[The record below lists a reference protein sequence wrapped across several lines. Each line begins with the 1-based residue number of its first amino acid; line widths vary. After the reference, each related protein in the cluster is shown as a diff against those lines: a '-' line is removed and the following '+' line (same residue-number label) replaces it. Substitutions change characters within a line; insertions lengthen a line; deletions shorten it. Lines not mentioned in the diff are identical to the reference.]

1 MLRTLSPDAFV
12 RESTQTLE
20 KANHL
25 IATLR
30 ISRLY
35 LVFCTVMSIL
45 SSVLLGT
52 AVYRFIFHGMDGLRM
67 RVYPS
72 EELMELAV
80 CGGILVEVL
89 WALRLMPLQLFF
101 RVKLLQLDICVFV
114 MASLSAALA
123 SANLAEYL
131 AMGSVEVE
139 AADGQDGEREELWR
153 SLSAALFLFRFLL
166 QPTRAV
172 LAMRNALQLSR
183 ERKVAME
190 DIVLPEMP
198 ANSKDRSQASF
209 IQMTGLDHISR
220 SSEAMWV

>member
-30 ISRLY
+30 ISRVY
-35 LVFCTVMSIL
+35 LLFCAFMSL
-45 SSVLLGT
+45 LASVLLGC
-52 AVYRFIFHGMDGLRM
+52 AVFKLIAHGVDGLKM
-67 RVYPS
+67 RVDPI
-72 EELMELAV
+72 EEIMELAV

-89 WALRLMPLQLFF
+89 WALRLMPLQLFV

-131 AMGSVEVE
+131 AMGDVQV
-139 AADGQDGEREELWR
+139 DPLDVQDGEKEELWR
-153 SLSAALFLFRFLL
+153 SVSAALFLFRFLL
-166 QPTRAV
+166 QPTRAI

-190 DIVLPEMP
+190 DIVLPDMSLGGKEMSP
-198 ANSKDRSQASF
+198 VSF
-209 IQMTGLDHISR
+209 IQMTGTQ
-220 SSEAMWV
+220 AMWV

>member
-1 MLRTLSPDAFV
+1 M
-12 RESTQTLE
+12 
-20 KANHL
+20 

-30 ISRLY
+30 ISRGY
-35 LVFCTVMSIL
+35 LLFCTFMSII
-45 SSVLLGT
+45 SSILLGT
-52 AVYRFIFHGMDGLRM
+52 AIYKLIAHGIDGLKM
-67 RVYPS
+67 RVDPG

-89 WALRLMPLQLFF
+89 WALRLMPLQLLV

-123 SANLAEYL
+123 SANMVEYL
-131 AMGSVEVE
+131 AMGSTQVDPTEN
-139 AADGQDGEREELWR
+139 AQAGETEELWR
-153 SLSAALFLFRFLL
+153 SVSAALFLFRFLL
-166 QPTRAV
+166 QPTRAA

-198 ANSKDRSQASF
+198 AGSKDRSSASF
-209 IQMTGLDHISR
+209 IQMT
-220 SSEAMWV
+220 EAMWV